1 MPSWPWS
8 RRPPRS
14 SGWPTTCCT
23 APPGRPRRTA
33 TSRTCSWR
41 LRTGRR
47 RRSRLLEATAV
58 AGASAGATK
67 LYWQTHRTNDR
78 ARRLYDRVAH
88 HDGFLVYERDLP

>member
-1 MPSWPWS
+1 LAHHVLHRSTWS
-8 RRPPRS
+8 
-14 SGWPTTCCT
+14 PTSYCYLEDLFV
-23 APPGRPRRTA
+23 APAHRGA
-33 TSRTCSWR
+33 GAA
-41 LRTGRR
+41 LA
-47 RRSRLLEATAV
+47 LLEATAV